1 MNRTH
6 SDQIARYVTDLQA
19 LKNDDRLRGLKP
31 RAGIDFASNDYLA
44 LASAPRMR
52 KAVSAAIEAGTP
64 IGAGGSRLLRGNCEE
79 HESLEAEAARFF
91 GTETALFFG
100 GGYVANFAVLTT
112 LPQRGDLIVLDSLVH
127 ASIHEGARA
136 GRAEFRIST
145 HNDPDSVEN
154 TVRDWRAKG
163 GTGRVW
169 IVAESLYSMDGDFAP
184 LKDLIAIAERY
195 DAFLMVDE
203 AHATGVYGE
212 QGRGL
217 AAPYEGRENLLVVH
231 TCGKALGAAG
241 ALVTASGVLRDFM
254 MNRCRPFIFA
264 TAPSPLMAVAV
275 REALSILQEE
285 PERQQRLARLVAFT
299 HREILVRGRSSSS
312 NSQIVPYI
320 VGDNARAMR
329 LASRLQARG
338 FDIRG
343 IRPPT
348 VPAGTARLRISL
360 TLNVTEDDVSEMLD
374 ALVEETWG
382 DCSESA
388 DRGDRH
394 RYRNRKD
401 GLFRRTRRSPGR
413 ELLEAD
419 PGRPRRRDR

>member
-1 MNRTH
+1 MNSIRISKVADYAAALH
-6 SDQIARYVTDLQA
+6 A
-19 LKNDDRLRGLKP
+19 LKEDNRLRSLKP
-31 RAGIDFASNDYLA
+31 RAGVDFVSNDYLA
-44 LASAPRMR
+44 LASAPRMK
-52 KAVSAAIEAGTP
+52 KAVLAALEADTP

-79 HESLEAEAARFF
+79 HESLEAEAAQFF
-91 GTETALFFG
+91 GSETALFFS

-112 LPQRGDLIVLDSLVH
+112 LPQRGDLLVLDALVH

-136 GRAEFRIST
+136 GRAEFRISA
-145 HNDPDSVEN
+145 HNDPQSVEN
-154 TVRDWRAKG
+154 TIRDWRAKG

-169 IVAESLYSMDGDFAP
+169 IVVESLYSMDGDFAP
-184 LKDLIAIAERY
+184 LEDLIAIADLY

-217 AAPYEGRENLLVVH
+217 TAPFEARENLLVVH

-241 ALVTASGVLRDFM
+241 ALVTATGVLRDFLV
-254 MNRCRPFIFA
+254 NRCGPFIFA

-275 REALSILQEE
+275 REALAILQEE
-285 PERQQRLARLVAFT
+285 PERQLRLARLVAFT
-299 HREILVRGRSSSS
+299 HRQIGVRGGGSPSDSH
-312 NSQIVPYI
+312 IVPFI

-329 LASRLQARG
+329 LAAALQARG

-360 TLNVTEDDVSEMLD
+360 TLNVVEDDVLAMLD
-374 ALVEETWG
+374 ALFEEM
-382 DCSESA
+382 
-388 DRGDRH
+388 RGWSR
-394 RYRNRKD
+394 
-401 GLFRRTRRSPGR
+401 
-413 ELLEAD
+413 
-419 PGRPRRRDR
+419 

>member
-1 MNRTH
+1 MNSIHAGRAT
-6 SDQIARYVTDLQA
+6 RYTSA
-19 LKNDDRLRGLKP
+19 LNLLKEDHRLRSLNP
-31 RAGIDFASNDYLA
+31 RAGIDFTSNDYLA
-44 LASAPRMR
+44 LACAPRMK
-52 KAVSAAIEAGTP
+52 KAVLAAIEAGTP

-91 GTETALFFG
+91 GAETALFFG

-112 LPQRGDLIVLDSLVH
+112 VPQRGDLLVLDSLVH

-136 GRAEFRIST
+136 GRAEFRISA
-145 HNDPDSVEN
+145 HNDPESVEN
-154 TVRDWRAKG
+154 TIRDWRANG
-163 GTGRVW
+163 GVGRIW

-184 LKDLIAIAERY
+184 LYELVALADRH

-212 QGRGL
+212 KGRGL
-217 AAPYEGRENLLVVH
+217 TAPYEGRENLLVVH

-254 MNRCRPFIFA
+254 VNRCRPFIFA
-264 TAPSPLMAVAV
+264 TAPSPLTAVAV
-275 REALSILQEE
+275 REAILILQQE
-285 PERQQRLARLVAFT
+285 PERQQRLIELVAFT
-299 HREILVRGRSSSS
+299 HQQMKHRGWESPSD
-312 NSQIVPYI
+312 SQIIPYI

-329 LASRLQARG
+329 LASALQARG

-360 TLNVTEDDVSEMLD
+360 TLNVTGDDVRAMLD
-374 ALVEETWG
+374 ALAEEKEG
-382 DCSESA
+382 VL
-388 DRGDRH
+388 R
-394 RYRNRKD
+394 
-401 GLFRRTRRSPGR
+401 
-413 ELLEAD
+413 
-419 PGRPRRRDR
+419 